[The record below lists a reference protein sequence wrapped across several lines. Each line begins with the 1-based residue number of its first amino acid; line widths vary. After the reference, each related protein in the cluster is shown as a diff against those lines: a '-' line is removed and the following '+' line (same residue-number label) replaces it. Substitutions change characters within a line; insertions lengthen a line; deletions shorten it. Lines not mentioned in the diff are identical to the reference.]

1 MHFWGCSTAWMRL
14 TPASHPLL
22 LQNGYPPHDERIFE
36 SQIPGGMLTN
46 LYNQLREIGNLDILD
61 QVLEEVSRVRARAGY
76 PPLVTPTSQI
86 IGSQATYNVMIGE
99 SYSFV
104 SNEFQML
111 LRGEFGRTP
120 VPPDGDLV
128 AKVLDPNDEILVYR
142 PAAYLMPLLED
153 DQLPH
158 FVKSQKDRLLHHM
171 LGQPADAFLER
182 RSIQAGERLDNLIND
197 VVIGI

>member
-1 MHFWGCSTAWMRL
+1 
-14 TPASHPLL
+14 LL

-142 PAAYLMPLLED
+142 PAAYLIPLLED